1 MAEVSSRVRGTQ
13 RCGFGI
19 WRAARRSA
27 HSHGHTDSLTAAY
40 GYELSSFV
48 IVSQKIPET
57 RKLTGEA
64 PFRMSNAGAINEPRE
79 KKSNPGVTTSRYR
92 QKRDL
97 AISLKTLQVRMSS
110 RSGTIPKPSNTSW
123 MPSLGPDP
131 FWRKDEKIN
140 GRFHFLF
147 SKAFSNASTAA
158 ICVWTRCSK
167 GKLIGVS
174 VV

>member
-1 MAEVSSRVRGTQ
+1 MVN
-13 RCGFGI
+13 
-19 WRAARRSA
+19 
-27 HSHGHTDSLTAAY
+27 
-40 GYELSSFV
+40 ELSSFV

-64 PFRMSNAGAINEPRE
+64 PFRMSNAGAVNEPRE